1 MSSSTDRRRSGRT
14 VRTSTP
20 TQNHPLTYTLNGITI
35 SFSSPTPPTN
45 AMHNVGV
52 VYSRLYHPV
61 YGSDA
66 EIKMVKAISKNQYS
80 KSKENESSL
89 KDVLKLEESKGLN
102 ETIRHLRFVPRDL

>member
-1 MSSSTDRRRSGRT
+1 
-14 VRTSTP
+14 
-20 TQNHPLTYTLNGITI
+20 
-35 SFSSPTPPTN
+35 
-45 AMHNVGV
+45 MHNVGV

-102 ETIRHLRFVPRDL
+102 ETIRHLRFVPRDLWFFFSIYNCVSRQYKTSCMYSKVTWW